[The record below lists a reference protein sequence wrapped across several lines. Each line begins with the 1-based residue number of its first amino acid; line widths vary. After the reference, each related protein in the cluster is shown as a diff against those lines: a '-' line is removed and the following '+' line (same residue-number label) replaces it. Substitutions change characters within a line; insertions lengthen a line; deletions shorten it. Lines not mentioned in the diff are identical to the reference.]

1 MPERRYNDQRRWGNK
16 SEYPLIDSSGVMV
29 ISNRRNMPDRRLDN
43 ITLEER
49 LTLFSEMP
57 LLDPDR

>member
-1 MPERRYNDQRRWGNK
+1 MPERRYKDQRRWGIE
-16 SEYPLIDSSGVMV
+16 SEYPLVDSSGVTV
-29 ISNRRNMPDRRLDN
+29 IANRRHMTDRRLDN

-57 LLDPDR
+57 LLDPER

>member
-1 MPERRYNDQRRWGNK
+1 MPERRYKGNRRWGIE
-16 SEYPLIDSSGVMV
+16 SDFPLIDSSGVTV
-29 ISNRRNMPDRRLDN
+29 IANRRNMTDRRLDN